1 MHATRVLDRTTVVQ
15 EEWRVGR
22 DFPITNKTGKKEE
35 NEEKRG
41 HHKSLHKQNKLC
53 KFCPL
58 FFFFFFFRDQLSPTL
73 FLLSIP
79 EDH

>member
-41 HHKSLHKQNKLC
+41 HHKSFQK
-53 KFCPL
+53 
-58 FFFFFFFRDQLSPTL
+58 
-73 FLLSIP
+73 
-79 EDH
+79 